1 MYLKIKVIG
10 FNEINFK
17 INCFRI
23 ARNLR
28 VLHDIAESCDQPNK
42 VDSCTE
48 IPNLFSLEEFKQLDE
63 YFVMG
68 GFNDIPIFDKLTTKD
83 NVDCI

>member
-1 MYLKIKVIG
+1 MYLKIKLFG
-10 FNEINFK
+10 FNKINFK

-28 VLHDIAESCDQPNK
+28 VLHDMAESCDQITK
-42 VDSCTE
+42 VDTCTE
-48 IPNLFSLEEFKQLDE
+48 RPNLFSLEEFKKLDG

-68 GFNDIPIFDKLTTKD
+68 GFNDLPIFDKLTTKD
-83 NVDCI
+83 SADYM